1 MSSTLSPNTQAIL
14 LLTAPLIVGRS
25 SSSEKRLTS
34 GEYRRLARCLVDT
47 QHEPADLLGA
57 RAKEVLRACRSSLD
71 EDRVMRLLERGLLLG
86 QAIEG
91 WSSRAIWVVSR
102 ADDTYPLRIKSRLRD
117 AAPSVLYGSGDAS
130 ILDSGGIAVV
140 GSRQVDDALI
150 RYTED
155 VGRLSAEAGQTLV
168 SGGARGID
176 QAAMRGASEAGGR
189 VTAVL
194 ANDLER
200 TALNRDHR
208 NLLSDGQIVLVSP
221 YDPSAGF
228 NVGNAMH
235 RNKLIYAFSDAALI
249 MNSDV
254 EKGGTWAGAAEQL
267 KKLHLVPIFVRSTD
281 EPSQGLDA
289 LRQIGAK
296 PWPNPTSADDLLEAI
311 RAWKKAPSG
320 QFAQKGLPL
329 VAAESISAG
338 ARRPEPMGSTPSAT
352 LGEPAPLIVAT
363 SPVFD
368 PPETS
373 AYRADELFDTVREPM
388 LSLLKEPRSESEV
401 SEALQVTKTQARDW
415 LERLIDEG
423 TISRSDRPVRYRAF
437 ARELLD
443 EMGSDQ
449 RIAR

>member
-71 EDRVMRLLERGLLLG
+71 EDRVMRLLERGFLLG
-86 QAIEG
+86 QAIER

-117 AAPSVLYGSGDAS
+117 AAPSVLYGSVDAS
-130 ILDSGGIAVV
+130 ILDTGGIAVV
-140 GSRQVDDALI
+140 GSRQVDNALVG
-150 RYTED
+150 YAED
-155 VGRLSAEAGQTLV
+155 VGRLSA
-168 SGGARGID
+168 
-176 QAAMRGASEAGGR
+176 EAGGR

-208 NLLSDGQIVLVSP
+208 NLILDGQIVLVSP
-221 YDPSAGF
+221 SDPSAGF
-228 NVGNAMH
+228 NVGNAMQ

-267 KKLHLVPIFVRSTD
+267 KKLHLVPIFVRSTG
-281 EPSQGLDA
+281 ESSQGLDA

-320 QFAQKGLPL
+320 QSAQKGLPL

-352 LGEPAPLIVAT
+352 LGEPAPLMVAT
-363 SPVFD
+363 SPVID
-368 PPETS
+368 PLETS
-373 AYRADELFDTVREPM
+373 AYLADERFDKVREPM
-388 LSLLKEPRSESEV
+388 LSLLTEPRSESEV
-401 SEALQVTKTQARDW
+401 SEALQVSKTQARDW
-415 LERLIDEG
+415 LERLSDEG
-423 TISRSDRPVRYRAF
+423 AISRSGKPVRYRAF

>member
-1 MSSTLSPNTQAIL
+1 MSSTLSPNTRAIL

-34 GEYRRLARCLVDT
+34 GEYQRLARCLVDT

-71 EDRVMRLLERGLLLG
+71 EDRVMRLLERGFLLG
-86 QAIEG
+86 QGIER
-91 WSSRAIWVVSR
+91 WSSRAIWVVSH

-117 AAPSVLYGSGDAS
+117 SAPSVLYGSGDAS
-130 ILDSGGIAVV
+130 ILDTGGIAVV

-150 RYTED
+150 SYTED

-200 TALNRDHR
+200 IALNRDHR
-208 NLLSDGQIVLVSP
+208 NLLLDGQIVLVSP

-228 NVGNAMH
+228 SVGNAMR
-235 RNKLIYAFSDAALI
+235 RNKLIYAFSDAALV

-267 KKLHLVPIFVRSTD
+267 KKLHFVPIFVRSTG

-296 PWPNPTSADDLLEAI
+296 PWPNPTSSDDLLEAI
-311 RAWKKAPSG
+311 RAWKKAPPD
-320 QFAQKGLPL
+320 QLVQKELHL
-329 VAAESISAG
+329 VAPESISEG
-338 ARRPEPMGSTPSAT
+338 ARRPEPKGSTPSAT
-352 LGEPAPLIVAT
+352 I
-363 SPVFD
+363 
-368 PPETS
+368 
-373 AYRADELFDTVREPM
+373 
-388 LSLLKEPRSESEV
+388 ES
-401 SEALQVTKTQARDW
+401 
-415 LERLIDEG
+415 G
-423 TISRSDRPVRYRAF
+423 
-437 ARELLD
+437 
-443 EMGSDQ
+443 
-449 RIAR
+449 